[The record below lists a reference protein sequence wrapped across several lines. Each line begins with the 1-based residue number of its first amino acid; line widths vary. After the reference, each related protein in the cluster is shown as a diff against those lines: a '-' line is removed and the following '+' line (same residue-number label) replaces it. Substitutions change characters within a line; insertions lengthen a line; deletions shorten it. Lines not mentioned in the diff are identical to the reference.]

1 MFCQINTLLLCRY
14 PTEMV
19 WTSTPNLIWMSRLMT
34 PHTPHEGLR
43 FISLKLWGFW
53 GRIGTLPGTPKWLER
68 AGKWGWFDFFF
79 FNSGEGVYLECA
91 SSRVVWTSSWCS
103 GREHQSFLIG
113 FSSCGPDGER
123 EEYGSLALNSETF
136 KNI

>member
-43 FISLKLWGFW
+43 FITQIMRLLGEN
-53 GRIGTLPGTPKWLER
+53 RNTPKYTQMAWESREMRLI
-68 AGKWGWFDFFF
+68 WFFF
-79 FNSGEGVYLECA
+79 LNSGEGVYLECA